1 MGVVSSV
8 RVTGPLQGFAAGFAV
23 ELEAGGYTPLSA
35 ANQLRLL
42 AHLSRWL
49 AAEGVASSELND
61 ERVQAFLAAR
71 SAQGYT
77 CWLSPRGLAPL
88 LGYLRGV
95 GVVPEPAPRTR
106 SGPVEELLTEYREYL
121 LHERGLVA
129 STVRGYEAQARLFLT
144 RLRVG
149 DLRVLTVG
157 AVTGFVVAETAMR
170 TTGAAKR
177 MVTALRSLLRFLLLT
192 GRVDTD
198 LASAVPA
205 VAGWRLA
212 WLPRAVGPD
221 QVRALL
227 ESCDRSRAVGRRD
240 FAILTMLTR
249 LGLRACEVAAM
260 ELDDID
266 WRAGELM
273 IRGKGNQRD
282 KLPLPVDVGQALVG
296 YLRAGRPSSACR
308 QVFLGA
314 RAPYRPLTSG
324 AVCKMVR
331 HVGARAGI
339 DPLGAHRLRHTTAT
353 SVLRAGA
360 SLEEV
365 GQLLRHREL
374 ASTAIYAK
382 VDQARLVTV
391 ARPWPA
397 GGVS

>member
-1 MGVVSSV
+1 MTQSGVDNL
-8 RVTGPLQGFAAGFAV
+8 PML
-23 ELEAGGYTPLSA
+23 
-35 ANQLRLL
+35 
-42 AHLSRWL
+42 
-49 AAEGVASSELND
+49 
-61 ERVQAFLAAR
+61 
-71 SAQGYT
+71 
-77 CWLSPRGLAPL
+77 
-88 LGYLRGV
+88 
-95 GVVPEPAPRTR
+95 
-106 SGPVEELLTEYREYL
+106 PV
-121 LHERGLVA
+121 
-129 STVRGYEAQARLFLT
+129 
-144 RLRVG
+144 
-149 DLRVLTVG
+149 D
-157 AVTGFVVAETAMR
+157 AVTGFVVAEAAMR
-170 TTGAAKR
+170 TTGAAKL

-192 GRVDTD
+192 GRIDTD

-240 FAILTMLTR
+240 FAIVTMLTR

-266 WRAGELM
+266 WRAGELV
-273 IRGKGNQRD
+273 IRGKGDQRD
-282 KLPLPVDVGQALVG
+282 KLPLPVDVGQTLVN

-324 AVCKMVR
+324 AVCAVVR
-331 HVGARAGI
+331 QGCARAGI
-339 DPLGAHRLRHTTAT
+339 DTFGAHRLRHTTAT

-360 SLEEV
+360 ALEEV

-391 ARPWPA
+391 ARRWPA